1 MEIHFKVGSM
11 KITIELPDELMNEVK
26 VMATRER
33 RKLGELI
40 TELVRTGIEH
50 RHKQPLLDEVQRHA
64 AEQWLEDWLKLSEE
78 TLKDAP
84 PGPTAREILE
94 EGRNRLEPR

>member
-1 MEIHFKVGSM
+1 M
-11 KITIELPDELMNEVK
+11 KTTIDLPDELMIEVK
-26 VMATRER
+26 VLAARER
-33 RKLGELI
+33 RKLGELV
-40 TELVRTGIEH
+40 TELVRTGIEY
-50 RHKQPLLDEVQRHA
+50 RQKQPHSDETQRRA
-64 AEQWLEDWLKLSEE
+64 AEQWLEDWLKLGEE

>member
-1 MEIHFKVGSM
+1 M
-11 KITIELPDELMNEVK
+11 KTTIDLPDELMIEVK
-26 VMATRER
+26 VMAARER
-33 RKLGELI
+33 RKLGDLV

-50 RHKQPLLDEVQRHA
+50 RHKQALPDEAQRRA
-64 AEQWLEDWLKLSEE
+64 AEQWLEDWLKLGEE